1 MKKPPSKVGS
11 FCKLAEIF
19 SNDQTAQS
27 VHRQKKYKIIACV
40 FSTRD
45 KDLWLAMPQAI
56 KGYLKTTAQG
66 KENAKEVN
74 GPRISLRKQ

>member
-1 MKKPPSKVGS
+1 MRSWKKHPRFS
-11 FCKLAEIF
+11 KLADIF
-19 SNDQTAQS
+19 NTAQTAQS
-27 VHRQKKYKIIACV
+27 AQTQHKYKIV
-40 FSTRD
+40 FWV
-45 KDLWLAMPQAI
+45 LEINIFGFAVPQAI